1 LQLTCDLLTAVEI
14 RPGDPQHLDPQ
25 SRQRA
30 VAGSIGVEGPP
41 GVVKGGPVDLD
52 GKPRLGPIE
61 VDAVALDELGPR
73 IGKAVSSTQGAKP
86 ALCLASSS
94 WSSGR

>member
-1 LQLTCDLLTAVEI
+1 MARGGARLAGPRREGALQLTCDLLTAVEI

-30 VAGSIGVEGPP
+30 VARSIGVEGPP
-41 GVVKGGPVDLD
+41 GVVKRGAVDLD

-61 VDAVALDELGPR
+61 IEAVALDELGTR
-73 IGKAVSSTQGAKP
+73 IREAVPSA
-86 ALCLASSS
+86 
-94 WSSGR
+94 